1 MASCRS
7 NSLRG
12 GRGMMVRGAWKR
24 LAMYCTG
31 SELSERTPGWGP
43 WGLAL
48 EERPLPLATSRC
60 RPSGVTRTDVGYQPT
75 GMNPSERLFPGF
87 ATSKTATMLLL
98 AFATKSIFPS
108 GDSARL
114 FGVDPGGAWG

>member
-1 MASCRS
+1 MM
-7 NSLRG
+7 LREP
-12 GRGMMVRGAWKR
+12 WKR

-31 SELSERTPGWGP
+31 SVLAERTPGFGLC
-43 WGLAL
+43 GLAF

-75 GMNPSERLFPGF
+75 GTNPSERLLPGF

-108 GDSARL
+108 GESARL